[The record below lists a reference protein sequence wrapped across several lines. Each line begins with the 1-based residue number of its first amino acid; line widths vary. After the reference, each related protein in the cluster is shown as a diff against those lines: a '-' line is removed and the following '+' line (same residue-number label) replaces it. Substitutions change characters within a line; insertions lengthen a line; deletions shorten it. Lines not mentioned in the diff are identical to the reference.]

1 MRMDTTAEE
10 ITLQSVDNIWGMA
23 MFNEWEEAE
32 LWKSAAVVEKTAP
45 APDQGGHGAAPALS
59 AAAP

>member
-1 MRMDTTAEE
+1 
-10 ITLQSVDNIWGMA
+10 MA